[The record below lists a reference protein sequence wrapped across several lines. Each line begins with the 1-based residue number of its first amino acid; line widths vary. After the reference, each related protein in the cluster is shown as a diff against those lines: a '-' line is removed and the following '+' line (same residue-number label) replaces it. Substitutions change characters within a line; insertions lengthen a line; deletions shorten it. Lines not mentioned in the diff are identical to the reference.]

1 MCSSLERVTSER
13 VEGGVWCPLNSNLS
27 ASGLHPADQ
36 EAMSGLTLNCINSS
50 ENEFLAEQTLIT
62 IIPNVDQ
69 PKFAF
74 ISGTFG
80 PLTGGFPAVVPLWL
94 AITLRKR
101 GKCTVQ
107 IPEWMT
113 VAALEARVTT
123 ERTQGTLSDLPF
135 HYMEIAQLLITHA
148 KEDIVSPDRVAVLLQ
163 DIENIRM
170 DRIKLGVMGVADSI
184 SKNRAVVFANLNN
197 ASAMEIL
204 TMKRFFLSSMDTFYK
219 LCPSVDAPPAFQGD
233 GGESG
238 AGGRKLRKFR
248 NK

>member
-1 MCSSLERVTSER
+1 
-13 VEGGVWCPLNSNLS
+13 
-27 ASGLHPADQ
+27 
-36 EAMSGLTLNCINSS
+36 MSGLILNAVNSS
-50 ENEFLAEQTLIT
+50 ENEYFAEQTLIT

-69 PKFAF
+69 PKFQF
-74 ISGTFG
+74 ISGHFG

-101 GKCTVQ
+101 GKCTIQ
-107 IPEWMT
+107 MPEWMT
-113 VAALEARVTT
+113 ILALEERVAT

-135 HYMEIAQLLITHA
+135 HYMEIAQLLLTNA
-148 KEDIVSPDRVAVLLQ
+148 KEDIISPDKVMVLLQ

-184 SKNRAVVFANLNN
+184 YKNRSVVFANLNN

-219 LCPSVDAPPAFQGD
+219 LCPSVDAPTQYNND
-233 GGESG
+233 NVDSG

-248 NK
+248 K

>member
-1 MCSSLERVTSER
+1 
-13 VEGGVWCPLNSNLS
+13 
-27 ASGLHPADQ
+27 
-36 EAMSGLTLNCINSS
+36 MSGLTLNCTNSS

-148 KEDIVSPDRVAVLLQ
+148 KEDIVSPDRVAVVLQ
-163 DIENIRM
+163 DI
-170 DRIKLGVMGVADSI
+170 
-184 SKNRAVVFANLNN
+184 
-197 ASAMEIL
+197 
-204 TMKRFFLSSMDTFYK
+204 
-219 LCPSVDAPPAFQGD
+219 
-233 GGESG
+233 
-238 AGGRKLRKFR
+238 
-248 NK
+248 